1 MSVISFQILQ
11 HREELNFQSYTFN
24 GGSTE
29 QGTAANAYSQVEA
42 RVSEVTGASTSVMCI
57 LMDSWDSKSGY
68 GTPEM
73 GFTAENDTL
82 LARKMNIWNG
92 FALKE
97 WKTFKYVDWQKRLW
111 RQYSR
116 VPEQV
121 GRIPGLCPFS
131 RGMVLGLVLV

>member
-1 MSVISFQILQ
+1 
-11 HREELNFQSYTFN
+11 
-24 GGSTE
+24 
-29 QGTAANAYSQVEA
+29 
-42 RVSEVTGASTSVMCI
+42 
-57 LMDSWDSKSGY
+57 
-68 GTPEM
+68 M

-82 LARKMNIWNG
+82 LARKMNIRNG

-116 VPEQV
+116 VPEQD